1 MSYSKEFLDKTVEIW
16 QPCSQGVLTRE
27 YAREITENMVSL
39 VKLLNQLDEKYNRS
53 GQS

>member
-16 QPCSQGVLTRE
+16 QPYSPGILTRE
-27 YAREITENMVSL
+27 DAREIAENMVNL
-39 VKLLNQLDEKYNRS
+39 VKLLNLLDEKYNRS